1 MSDLVPDV
9 PDAEAR
15 ELSEARPPVS
25 VLVDCM
31 KMGSVVCD
39 LERSNAAERL
49 KNEQLLGIISDLIEN
64 VELLCFDLGM
74 CDYIFDP
81 KDGSALRELFERC
94 FQLKEKQAVVSY
106 VDVDSIRAHMSYL
119 FERIE
124 YFQSNTQLNQSNC
137 PSFDS
142 IEKGLVVEL
151 QQHLKQVKGLVK
163 KRSGGESE
171 KFSGIDVNEYFGFDP
186 KPGACEFAKFMRKE
200 VLKEDALSP
209 DLKELINR
217 VAYRMTVLNQLQE
230 QISVMRSIADSEFG
244 MEKEDVLRSP
254 YMQLLLDSCCF
265 LKRILKVSDKARL
278 GLKMRNVTAMLQDER
293 EVFREFVTALF
304 EKESGEL
311 RELEAALEKDEQANQ
326 EMSGSVKPI
335 LSHLS
340 DLLDEDRLRDM
351 GGDVRSIFQKID
363 MAKRSDIQQIDTLR
377 RIEGLLS
384 QGMDGYREVKRAL
397 FQDRNLLSSLVDR
410 YRAED
415 SPRRLETENAL
426 LDGYQTTLRDWI
438 RSKKGRKPGNV
449 VNELKSLL
457 ATLSSQMAQTQVIER
472 KFDEMLAMNSD
483 HVAIAIDQKTAEID
497 AAKETLK
504 ALDQQL
510 GELEIELHDLR
521 ERRAAKFSLGEETQ
535 DGSDEYIN
543 SVFESN
549 LKSLMEKITCPVC
562 KSRQRDTIILTC
574 GHALCRECIENCDI
588 RKACPVCLKAYSTSS
603 LRPFLQ

>member
-1 MSDLVPDV
+1 MSDLVPEV
-9 PDAEAR
+9 PDAGDPV
-15 ELSEARPPVS
+15 LSEATPPVG

-39 LERSNAAERL
+39 LERSSAAERL
-49 KNEQLLGIISDLIEN
+49 KSEQLLSIISDLIEN

-81 KDGSALRELFERC
+81 KEGSALRELFERC
-94 FQLKEKQAVVSY
+94 FQLKEKQAAMSY
-106 VDVDSIRAHMSYL
+106 LDVDSIRAHLSYL
-119 FERIE
+119 FEKIG

-151 QQHLKQVKGLVK
+151 QQHLKQAKGLVK
-163 KRSGGESE
+163 KRSGDEDGA
-171 KFSGIDVNEYFGFDP
+171 FSGIDVNEYFSFDP
-186 KPGACEFAKFMRKE
+186 KLGACEFAKFMRTE
-200 VLKEDALSP
+200 VLKVETLAP
-209 DLKELINR
+209 DLKDLINR

-230 QISVMRSIADSEFG
+230 QISVIRSIADSEFG
-244 MEKEDVLRSP
+244 METEDVLRSP

-293 EVFREFVTALF
+293 EVFKEFVMALL

-311 RELEAALEKDEQANQ
+311 RELEAAVEKDEQANQ
-326 EMSGSVKPI
+326 EMSGTVKPL

-340 DLLDEDRLRDM
+340 DLLDEGRLRDM
-351 GGDVRSIFQKID
+351 GGDMRSIFQKID
-363 MAKRSDIQQIDTLR
+363 MAKQMDIQHIDTLR
-377 RIEGLLS
+377 RTEGLLS

-397 FQDRNLLSSLVDR
+397 FQDRNLLSTLVDR

-415 SPRRLETENAL
+415 SPRRLETEKTL
-426 LDGYQTTLRDWI
+426 LDAYQTTLCDWI
-438 RSKKGRKPGNV
+438 RSKKGRKPGKV

-457 ATLSSQMAQTQVIER
+457 ATLSGQMAQTQVIER

-483 HVAIAIDQKTAEID
+483 HVAVAIDQKTAEID

-504 ALDQQL
+504 DLDLQL

-521 ERRAAKFSLGEETQ
+521 ERRAARFNWGEEAQ

-562 KSRQRDTIILTC
+562 KARQRDTIILTC

-588 RKACPVCLKAYSTSS
+588 RKACPVCLKAYSTTS